1 MLRASPKSRIRAL
14 GARAEMLTWGEVRN
28 PYDVLELPSSAT
40 PDEVRAAFRRLA
52 AQHHPDRHRN
62 SAAAQE
68 RFTEINTA
76 YQILS
81 DPQKRAAYDRFGSA
95 AFRPGGNPGFDA
107 AGIESVVADLFKA
120 VGLGRSDGTISQTL
134 HLSFEEAAEGCKK
147 ELSYERIDH
156 CPACRGSGAAPHS
169 RSSTCSACEGR
180 GRVRFQQGLLSLL
193 SERTCSK
200 CRGTGRIPEQAC
212 SGCQGRG
219 LSRGMYSVVVQV
231 PAGAADGSTQSV
243 PRAGHRLVPAGK
255 HGRLELTLRV
265 SAHPFFSR
273 SGDDILCR
281 VPISF
286 VTAALG
292 GQVEIPTLSGKIKLT
307 VPPATQPGTILR
319 VRGKGL
325 SHRLRAGR
333 GDQLVEMV
341 VEVPARL
348 SARAEEL
355 LHALGKELGQ
365 DAEPQQRSF
374 MDKLKEIFG

>member
-1 MLRASPKSRIRAL
+1 
-14 GARAEMLTWGEVRN
+14 MLTWGEVRN
-28 PYDVLELPSSAT
+28 PYDVLELPSNAT
-40 PDEVRAAFRRLA
+40 AEEIRLAFRRLA

-62 SAAAQE
+62 SAEAQA
-68 RFTEINTA
+68 RFTEINAA

-95 AFRPGGNPGFDA
+95 AFRPGGNPGFDPT
-107 AGIESVVADLFKA
+107 GFESVVADLFKA
-120 VGLGRSDGTISQTL
+120 VGFGRSDGTISQTL
-134 HLSFEEAAEGCKK
+134 QLSFEEAAEGCNK

-156 CPACRGSGAAPHS
+156 CPACHGSGAAPHT

-212 SGCQGRG
+212 NTCQGRG
-219 LSRGMYSVVVQV
+219 LSRGMHSILVQV
-231 PAGAADGSTQSV
+231 PAGAVHGSIQTV
-243 PRAGHRLVPAGK
+243 PRAGHRLVPSGK
-255 HGRLELTLRV
+255 QGRLEVTLRV
-265 SAHPFFSR
+265 SSHPFFSR
-273 SGDDILCR
+273 SGDNILCR

-307 VPPATQPGTILR
+307 VPPSTQPGTVLR

-325 SHRLRAGR
+325 AHRLRAGR
-333 GDQLVEMV
+333 GDQLVEIA

-355 LHALGKELGQ
+355 LKELGKELDR

-374 MDKLKEIFG
+374 MDKLKELFG